1 MERAL
6 EVDGGDGCSRCQRT
20 CHHRT
25 TRMKTVKMVH
35 LNNDINLKGMLD
47 TKERKAGVG
56 VESDLRWFLFCV
68 GGFRHSLS

>member
-1 MERAL
+1 
-6 EVDGGDGCSRCQRT
+6 
-20 CHHRT
+20 
-25 TRMKTVKMVH
+25 MKTVKMVH

-68 GGFRHSLS
+68 GWFRHSLS